1 MQIEQRSKVKVK
13 VKVMTRENKTIVTT
27 DKGAVFEMQ
36 AMLKSEN
43 QGTVN
48 VCEVN
53 QGTVAAF
60 VESLIAG
67 TILCAING
75 SYGRDIEFEL
85 ILKRKIN
92 R

>member
-1 MQIEQRSKVKVK
+1 
-13 VKVMTRENKTIVTT
+13 MTRENKTIVTT

-43 QGTVN
+43 QGLVN
-48 VCEVN
+48 FGVVN

-67 TILCAING
+67 TILYGIKESA
-75 SYGRDIEFEL
+75 GRDIEFEL
-85 ILKRKIN
+85 ILKRN
-92 R
+92 